1 MEFLFSCSKRYLS
14 CLLCL
19 FFKTKY
25 YFAYIEENGHD
36 ITRYVQ
42 VHDITIQDICYV
54 LGRKRFFRPLL
65 FFSHLEVWI
74 FDCRPESS
82 LL

>member
-65 FFSHLEVWI
+65 FFSHLEV
-74 FDCRPESS
+74 
-82 LL
+82 